1 MRGRLRGWGFRV
13 NGVLVVKISSSGYK
27 IAQRVLLY
35 GFFGWAVWSL
45 AHAYVM
51 VREER
56 VNTRLSMRMSNGE
69 HEVVVA
75 LPAGRYR
82 IHFTANP
89 NVGVGFSGGRDRVLP
104 AAITTKVVRADGGL
118 IVTPTTMEAVS
129 FSIEGDDVFNP
140 VRMLVSITMAQE
152 STVYMN
158 LGPVL

>member
-1 MRGRLRGWGFRV
+1 MM
-13 NGVLVVKISSSGYK
+13 SAGYK

-45 AHAYVM
+45 AHAYVI

-56 VNTRLSMRMSNGE
+56 VNTRLSVRMPDGE

-75 LPAGRYR
+75 LPAGRYL

-89 NVGVGFSGGRDRVLP
+89 NVGVGFSGSGDRVLP

-118 IVTPTTMEAVS
+118 IVKPTTMEAVS
-129 FSIEGDDVFNP
+129 FSIEGDDVFKP
-140 VRMLVSITMAQE
+140 VRILVSITNAQE

-158 LGPVL
+158 LGPVF